1 MARLKTA
8 LRASESFFA
17 DFDPGVFFEP
27 PVCGERREGRE
38 SNGDGGREERERN
51 LRRVSHS

>member
-27 PVCGERREGRE
+27 PVCGERRVEEG
-38 SNGDGGREERERN
+38 GGGSEMETGEERRERGT
-51 LRRVSHS
+51 